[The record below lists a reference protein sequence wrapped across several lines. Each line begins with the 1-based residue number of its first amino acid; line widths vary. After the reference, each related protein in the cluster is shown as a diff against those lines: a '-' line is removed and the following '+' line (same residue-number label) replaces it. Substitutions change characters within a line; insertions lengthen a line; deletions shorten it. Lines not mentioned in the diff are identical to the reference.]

1 MRIGGLAS
9 GMDTE
14 GMIKELMNAQRIPLD
29 KITQKKQ
36 YLEWQL
42 DDYRAIN
49 RNLNDFSQNL
59 FNNLILS
66 SKLTQKTVNVSA
78 PDDVAIRNVSS
89 SSDFSGTIKVDKLAV
104 NATMQST
111 GKVIESEADLTTPL
125 KNLKL
130 DNGEELKLPPSF
142 KIKAIQA
149 DGTFDEKG
157 YEVVIDE
164 GSTLKSV
171 LDDINKNSGVSAF
184 YDSFKGKIAF
194 TAKHSGVIKGEGG
207 NGGREIE
214 FDATP
219 EVLNFLKIKSD
230 NGAAS
235 SDIPT
240 SGTRGEN
247 AIFTFNGLETERP
260 SNKFQ
265 INGFEVTL
273 KATNDQPINFNSQP
287 DTESV
292 LETVTKFVDDYNK
305 LIEDL
310 HKQIREPKYRDFHP
324 LSTEQKGEMKE
335 KEIELWEE
343 KAKSGTLRN
352 DSMIS
357 SMLTKMRT
365 VMMESVGGKHS
376 LNDLGITTSSN
387 YLENGKLIID
397 EKKLR
402 DAINAD
408 PGKIHDLFAMEG
420 EQESDMGIAR
430 RLRTIVDD
438 SRKDIAARAGNAGA
452 VNQTFTLGRNLINMD
467 KQIERFEDRLKQVE
481 SRYWKQFTAMEMAIQ
496 RSNNQYSYLANA
508 FGGGA

>member
-1 MRIGGLAS
+1 MMVIQVGTSKAKTPNSLLMAS
-9 GMDTE
+9 
-14 GMIKELMNAQRIPLD
+14 
-29 KITQKKQ
+29 KQ
-36 YLEWQL
+36 
-42 DDYRAIN
+42 
-49 RNLNDFSQNL
+49 
-59 FNNLILS
+59 
-66 SKLTQKTVNVSA
+66 
-78 PDDVAIRNVSS
+78 
-89 SSDFSGTIKVDKLAV
+89 
-104 NATMQST
+104 
-111 GKVIESEADLTTPL
+111 
-125 KNLKL
+125 
-130 DNGEELKLPPSF
+130 
-142 KIKAIQA
+142 
-149 DGTFDEKG
+149 
-157 YEVVIDE
+157 
-164 GSTLKSV
+164 
-171 LDDINKNSGVSAF
+171 
-184 YDSFKGKIAF
+184 
-194 TAKHSGVIKGEGG
+194 
-207 NGGREIE
+207 
-214 FDATP
+214 
-219 EVLNFLKIKSD
+219 
-230 NGAAS
+230 NGA
-235 SDIPT
+235 
-240 SGTRGEN
+240 
-247 AIFTFNGLETERP
+247 
-260 SNKFQ
+260 SNTFQ

-273 KATNDQPINFNSQP
+273 KAANDKPINFNSPP

-292 LETVTKFVDDYNK
+292 LGTVTKFVDDYNK

-310 HKQIREPKYRDFHP
+310 NKQIREPKYRDFHP

-352 DSMIS
+352 DSMIA

-365 VMMESVGGKHS
+365 VLMESVGGKHS

-408 PGKIHDLFAMEG
+408 PGKIHDLFAMDG
-420 EQESDMGIAR
+420 EQEADMGIAR

-438 SRKDIAARAGNAGA
+438 SRKDIAARAGNTGS